1 MRPIH
6 WIIASALA
14 LVCLAAFFFAPAWA
28 QDAEPVIAP
37 SSWLYEV
44 WTIVQPVVVLLVST
58 VGPVLVT
65 WISARLIE
73 LLNVTNEKQRVE
85 IEAKLRDALHQSAAN
100 ALRFALSK
108 AGVPHGVIQIGGI
121 GGAVNDAVLR
131 EAAKYVTDKNP
142 EALQKLGVDGK
153 GLEEIILS
161 KLPDLLRQT
170 EKPF

>member
-6 WIIASALA
+6 WIIASTLA
-14 LVCLAAFFFAPAWA
+14 LVCLVAFFFAPAWA
-28 QDAEPVIAP
+28 QDAGPVIAP

-44 WTIVQPVVVLLVST
+44 WTIVQPIVVLLVST

-65 WISARLIE
+65 WIAARLIA
-73 LLNVTNEKQRVE
+73 LLKVTDEKQRVE
-85 IEAKLRDALHQSAAN
+85 IETKLRDALHQSAAN

-108 AGVPHGVIQIGGI
+108 AGVPHGVIQIGGAI
-121 GGAVNDAVLR
+121 NGTLVS
-131 EAAKYVTDKNP
+131 EAAKYVVEKNP
-142 EALQKLGVDGK
+142 KALQKLSVDAK

-170 EKPF
+170 ERPF

>member
-6 WIIASALA
+6 WIIASVLA
-14 LVCLAAFFFAPAWA
+14 FVCLVAFFFAPAWA

-85 IEAKLRDALHQSAAN
+85 IEAKLREALHQSAAN
-100 ALRFALSK
+100 AIRFALSK
-108 AGVPHGVIQIGGI
+108 AGLPNVGGI
-121 GGAVNDAVLR
+121 INDTILA
-131 EAAKYVTDKNP
+131 EASKYVIEKNP
-142 EALQKLGVDGK
+142 EALEKLGVDTK

-161 KLPDLLRQT
+161 KIPDLLRQT

>member
-14 LVCLAAFFFAPAWA
+14 LVCLVAFFFAPAWA

-44 WTIVQPVVVLLVST
+44 WTIVQPVIVLLVST
-58 VGPVLVT
+58 VGPVLVG
-65 WISARLIE
+65 WISARLIA
-73 LLNVTNEKQRVE
+73 LLKVTDEKQRVE
-85 IEAKLRDALHQSAAN
+85 IEAKLREALHQSAAN
-100 ALRFALSK
+100 AIRFALSK
-108 AGVPHGVIQIGGI
+108 AGLPNV
-121 GGAVNDAVLR
+121 GGALNDTLLA
-131 EAAKYVTDKNP
+131 EASKYVIEKNP
-142 EALQKLGVDGK
+142 EAMQKLGVDAK

-161 KLPDLLRQT
+161 KLPDLLKQT

>member
-6 WIIASALA
+6 WIIASVLA
-14 LVCLAAFFFAPAWA
+14 LVCLVAFFFAPAWA
-28 QDAEPVIAP
+28 QDAGPVIAP
-37 SSWLYEV
+37 SSVWYEV

-65 WISARLIE
+65 WIAARLIA
-73 LLNVTNEKQRVE
+73 LLKVTDEKQRVE
-85 IEAKLRDALHQSAAN
+85 IEAKLREALHQSAAN
-100 ALRFALSK
+100 AIRFALSK
-108 AGVPHGVIQIGGI
+108 AGVPHGVIRI
-121 GGAVNDAVLR
+121 GGAINDAVLA
-131 EAAKYVTDKNP
+131 EAAKYVAEKNP
-142 EALQKLGVDGK
+142 EALQKLGVDSK

>member
-14 LVCLAAFFFAPAWA
+14 LVCLAAFFLAPAWA

-85 IEAKLRDALHQSAAN
+85 IEAKLREALHQSAAN
-100 ALRFALSK
+100 AIRFALSK
-108 AGVPHGVIQIGGI
+108 AGLPNVGGEV
-121 GGAVNDAVLR
+121 A
-131 EAAKYVTDKNP
+131 P
-142 EALQKLGVDGK
+142 LG
-153 GLEEIILS
+153 
-161 KLPDLLRQT
+161 
-170 EKPF
+170 

>member
-14 LVCLAAFFFAPAWA
+14 LVCLVAFFFAPAWA
-28 QDAEPVIAP
+28 QDAGPVIAP

-65 WISARLIE
+65 WIAARLIA
-73 LLNVTNEKQRVE
+73 LLKVTDEKQRVE

-100 ALRFALSK
+100 AIRFALAK
-108 AGVPHGVIQIGGI
+108 AGVVHVGGRVSDGLI
-121 GGAVNDAVLR
+121 S
-131 EAAKYVTDKNP
+131 EAAKYVIEKNP
-142 EALQKLGVDGK
+142 EALQKLGVDAK
-153 GLEEIILS
+153 GLDEIILS
-161 KLPDLLRQT
+161 KLPELIHQT
-170 EKPF
+170 KGAPQ

>member
-1 MRPIH
+1 MRTIH

-14 LVCLAAFFFAPAWA
+14 IVCLAAFFLAPAWA

-44 WTIVQPVVVLLVST
+44 WIIVQPVVVLLVST

-85 IEAKLRDALHQSAAN
+85 IEAKLREALHQSAAN
-100 ALRFALSK
+100 AIRFALSK
-108 AGVPHGVIQIGGI
+108 AGLPNVGGVI
-121 GGAVNDAVLR
+121 NDTILA
-131 EAAKYVTDKNP
+131 EASKYVIEKNP
-142 EALQKLGVDGK
+142 EALQKLGVDAK

-161 KLPDLLRQT
+161 KLPDLIRQT

>member
-1 MRPIH
+1 MARI
-6 WIIASALA
+6 WYVIAAVMAFTCILA
-14 LVCLAAFFFAPAWA
+14 FVFAPAWA
-28 QDAEPVIAP
+28 QDAGPVIAP
-37 SSWLYEV
+37 SSVWYEV

-65 WISARLIE
+65 WIAARLIK

-85 IEAKLRDALHQSAAN
+85 IEAKLREALHQSAAN
-100 ALRFALSK
+100 AIRFALSK
-108 AGVPHGVIQIGGI
+108 AGLPNVGGVI
-121 GGAVNDAVLR
+121 NDTILA
-131 EAAKYVTDKNP
+131 EASKYVIEKNP
-142 EALQKLGVDGK
+142 EALQKLGVDTK